1 MQVFR
6 PEVWSPEG
14 VKILG
19 TPVGDA
25 EFIQAAVNARW
36 EEEDKL
42 WRALS
47 WVPDLQC
54 AWQLSV
60 QCAGP
65 RCHHLLRTMPPSHV
79 VGYAAGHDEGM
90 RAMASLLGELKVQRK
105 ELPLFPCV
113 SVDWAVGQQPG

>member
-1 MQVFR
+1 MQVLG

-19 TPVGDA
+19 TPGGHA
-25 EFIQAAVNARW
+25 EFIQAAVDARL

-42 WRALS
+42 LRALS
-47 WVPDLQC
+47 WVPDFQC
-54 AWQLSV
+54 ARQLLV

-65 RCHHLLRTMPPSHV
+65 RCHHVPKSMPPFHV

-90 RAMASLLGELKVQRK
+90 PRAMASL
-105 ELPLFPCV
+105 
-113 SVDWAVGQQPG
+113 